1 MTTTISPAAI
11 QPSHPRREALGVPD
25 EKARYAIQRDIV
37 IEKIN
42 LCCCYRSCASTIS
55 TCGSRS
61 TANTTR
67 THLPTR
73 SADLAPRV
81 YDQMIHYGYRPE
93 GLRPYLADAIRTRNP
108 RRIGLNVSPTLPM
121 ADGLTAS
128 LKSYLDEAIGPE
140 VAAREVSAE
149 LLQRD
154 FRATRTKRETAVY
167 RRLVEW
173 TAVWEEEGLSRA
185 SFLPG
190 RGSCAT
196 ARSSRPTIRTQP
208 SSRAIV

>member
-1 MTTTISPAAI
+1 
-11 QPSHPRREALGVPD
+11 
-25 EKARYAIQRDIV
+25 
-37 IEKIN
+37 
-42 LCCCYRSCASTIS
+42 
-55 TCGSRS
+55 
-61 TANTTR
+61 
-67 THLPTR
+67 
-73 SADLAPRV
+73 
-81 YDQMIHYGYRPE
+81 MIHYGYRPE

-173 TAVWEEEGLSRA
+173 TAVWEEEGLRRAAITPGRTTPDDVHWWWREQARAIGVDIA

-190 RGSCAT
+190 
-196 ARSSRPTIRTQP
+196 
-208 SSRAIV
+208 